1 MRCYPTPILP
11 LLTSSQI
18 CFPSIASF
26 LCLWSS
32 KSALKK
38 LQILYCLK
46 LNAKDEWVVQRT
58 KMSNPPGWHDWL
70 CLHIHQEDQF
80 SLLEKKKREF
90 FKSSIDFATNQINYS
105 TSVNPAEIHS
115 RVWCTCFC
123 EENVTFHIGVVSHQ
137 RDTQL
142 NKQLT
147 LHSKRWTKVDM
158 TWAEQSSVENRLPLY
173 AWRTAYCFLQGNK
186 GSFLRIA
193 APPWFQPNWNQ
204 RKIS

>member
-1 MRCYPTPILP
+1 MLPHPHPSSSDILTN
-11 LLTSSQI
+11 LFSKYCFLSLSMVFQI
-18 CFPSIASF
+18 CLEEATDSVLSEIKCKGWVSGSENKNEQPARLAWLIVLTYTSGRSIQSP
-26 LCLWSS
+26 W
-32 KSALKK
+32 
-38 LQILYCLK
+38 
-46 LNAKDEWVVQRT
+46 
-58 KMSNPPGWHDWL
+58 
-70 CLHIHQEDQF
+70 
-80 SLLEKKKREF
+80 KKKREF

>member
-1 MRCYPTPILP
+1 MQRMSEWFREQKWATRQAGMIDCAYIYIRKIN
-11 LLTSSQI
+11 SVS
-18 CFPSIASF
+18 
-26 LCLWSS
+26 
-32 KSALKK
+32 LK
-38 LQILYCLK
+38 
-46 LNAKDEWVVQRT
+46 
-58 KMSNPPGWHDWL
+58 
-70 CLHIHQEDQF
+70 
-80 SLLEKKKREF
+80 KKKREF